1 MNPVTDA
8 VLITGASSGIGLEL
22 AREFARHGH
31 NLVIVAPVEAELAA
45 VATAFGAEF
54 AVKVKTIA
62 ADLTEAAAI
71 DRVAAETDDAGWVV
85 GILVNN
91 AGFGRLGRFWEVP
104 LDEQIAM
111 IRLNVEAGV
120 RLVARLLPGM
130 LARGRGR
137 IMNTASI
144 AGFQP
149 GPNLAVYHATKAF
162 MLSWS
167 ESLATELEP
176 AGISVTALCPGP
188 VDTDFMTKAHM
199 VDTHAFQDEQVLSP
213 QEVAETAYEGLM
225 AGKRIV
231 VPGAMNK
238 AMMFGA
244 RILPEAWQA
253 RMSEKMYSPTDP
265 AERKRERGDVEAAA
279 ARERE
284 ERG

>member
-1 MNPVTDA
+1 MNPAIDA

-31 NLVIVAPVEAELAA
+31 NLIIVAPVAAELNA
-45 VATAFGAEF
+45 VASAFGAEF
-54 AVKVKTIA
+54 AVKVQTIA
-62 ADLTEAAAI
+62 ADLTDAAAI
-71 DRVAAETDDAGWVV
+71 GHVVDEVAGTGWSV
-85 GILVNN
+85 GILANN

-120 RLVARLLPGM
+120 RLVGGFLPEM

-137 IMNTASI
+137 ILNTASI

-176 AGISVTALCPGP
+176 AGITVTALCPGP

-199 VDTHAFQDEQVLSP
+199 VDTRAFQEEQVLSP
-213 QEVAETAYEGLM
+213 QEVAEKAYEGLM

-238 AMMFGA
+238 AMLFGA
-244 RILPEAWQA
+244 RILPESWQA
-253 RMSEKMYSPTDP
+253 RMSEKMYEPTDP
-265 AERKRERGDVEAAA
+265 AERKRERGDVETAA
-279 ARERE
+279 ARERQ
-284 ERG
+284 GG